1 MEVQEPAVSSVRSK
15 PGRWIPWVPFFV
27 LSISACAGD
36 GSDGAELGYMDVEPV
51 IQDKCLRCHGDPMK
65 NGAPVSLTS
74 YDDVYDE
81 RMVIEQKIRG
91 GDMPPTYL
99 NLSPPVEDLS
109 SSERSLL
116 LDWLDEGAP
125 E

>member
-1 MEVQEPAVSSVRSK
+1 MSSVRSK
-15 PGRWIPWVPFFV
+15 PGRWIPWVPFLV
-27 LSISACAGD
+27 LSTSACAGD
-36 GSDGAELGYMDVEPV
+36 GSDAAELGYMDVQPV
-51 IQDKCLRCHGDPMK
+51 IQEKCLRCHGDPRE

-74 YDDVYDE
+74 YDEVFDE
-81 RMVIEQKIRG
+81 RMAIEQKVRG

-109 SSERSLL
+109 SSERTLL